1 MKRLIIASIL
11 LAGVFSAYAQDVATP
26 TLNYS
31 SLEKKLSKS
40 DEAINDAKDKLKT
53 STWFNRGELFLDIH
67 EVNIEFIRLGMPSS
81 EAQLYLKNPNET
93 KTVEEDGRT
102 FEHHVYDRITLIY
115 ENEFLQDFVETQVI
129 HPDPLPA
136 ALDAFKETLRLDEK
150 GKMTDKVREQLE
162 NMKRMAEA
170 DAIRNFTKNEYDKA
184 LGKFE
189 LIVEASE
196 TKAYDNFI
204 DSVIIYNAAL
214 AAKNSGNHELA
225 AKYFEQSAEI
235 GYGGSDTYYLLKN
248 EYMAMEDSV
257 MALEALQRGHEVY
270 PDSSLIL
277 FELVNYYL
285 AVGDADEGMKFLT
298 LAQEKE
304 SGNPSIYFAKG
315 TLYETMGEKEKA
327 MEAYKESL
335 EVDPEFFNAW
345 FNIGALHFNN
355 AVELYDV
362 ANTKEDL
369 DEYNA
374 AKEIADEE
382 LKRAI
387 EPMEKAHQLSPDE
400 KGALET
406 LQTVYYRLGMTD
418 EYEAVKAKLENME

>member
-1 MKRLIIASIL
+1 MKRFIIASIL
-11 LAGVFSAYAQDVATP
+11 LAGILSVQAQDMATP
-26 TLNYS
+26 TLSYT
-31 SLEKKLSKS
+31 SLEKKLIKS
-40 DEAINDAKDKLKT
+40 DEAINDAKDKVKPN
-53 STWFNRGELFLDIH
+53 TWFNRGELFLDIH

-81 EAQLYLKNPNET
+81 EAKLYLKEPNET
-93 KTVEEDGRT
+93 KTIEEDGRPV
-102 FEHHVYDRITLIY
+102 EHHVYDRITLIY
-115 ENEFLQDFVETQVI
+115 ENDFLIDYIETQVI

-150 GKMTDKVREQLE
+150 KKLTKKVQEQLE
-162 NMKRMAEA
+162 NMKRMAET
-170 DAIRNFTKNEYDKA
+170 DAIRNFTKDEYDKA

-189 LIVEASE
+189 LIMEASK
-196 TKAYDNFI
+196 TDAYENFI
-204 DSVIIYNAAL
+204 DTVIIYNAAL

-235 GYGGSDTYYLLKN
+235 GYGGSDTYYLLKT
-248 EYMAMEDSV
+248 EYMALEDSTK
-257 MALEALQRGHEVY
+257 ALDALQRGFQLY
-270 PDSSLIL
+270 PDTSLIL

-285 AVGDADEGMKFLT
+285 AIGDADEGMRYLT

-315 TLYETMGEKEKA
+315 TLYERMGEKEKA

-335 EVDPEFFNAW
+335 VVDPEFFNSW

-355 AVELYDV
+355 AVEMYDV

-374 AKEIADEE
+374 AKALADEE

-387 EPMEKAHQLSPDE
+387 EPMEKAHQLNPGE
-400 KGALET
+400 KSALET
-406 LQTVYYRLGMTD
+406 LQTIYYRLQMTE
-418 EYEAVKAKLENME
+418 EYDTVKAKLENM